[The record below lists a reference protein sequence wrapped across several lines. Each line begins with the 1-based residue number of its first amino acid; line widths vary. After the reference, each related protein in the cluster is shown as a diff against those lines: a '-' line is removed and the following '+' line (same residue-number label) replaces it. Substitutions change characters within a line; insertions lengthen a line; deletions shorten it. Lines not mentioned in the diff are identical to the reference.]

1 VSNAEVL
8 GGQAASHEPPGDR
21 FEVAVDG
28 LTWSQCLPRYR
39 RALPGLMLS
48 DGLTQVTFTAGVRRH
63 EAQAA
68 REFAISLAL
77 NALAFA
83 HECNKRLTRCT
94 NDWPEDDK
102 DF

>member
-1 VSNAEVL
+1 MSKVEARWS
-8 GGQAASHEPPGDR
+8 QAASDEPPSDR

-28 LTWSQCLPRYR
+28 LTWSQCLPRYQ

-48 DGLTQVTFTAGVRRH
+48 DGLTGVIFTAGVRRH

-68 REFAISLAL
+68 REFAINLAL
-77 NALAFA
+77 NALEFA
-83 HECNKRLTRCT
+83 RECNKRLTLYS